1 MRIKFLSIIILLSA
15 FGSPAHAND
24 SSSELAAG
32 GINLIK
38 NDVISIQREDL
49 FLSQSVVRVRYEMR
63 NDTGEPITLR
73 VAFPLPEVPHW
84 TPAGLDSSTGGHNI
98 AISPWKGLNFIDFH
112 VSVDG
117 KEIKP
122 AVEVRALLPN
132 GTDVTEAL
140 RAIGGEELLLRPGL
154 FDKDYAPQISSDP
167 SALNAAA
174 IDHLKKIGALVEEGG
189 GEMYNLNWSTY
200 VTFHWMQ
207 TFQAGVTTVEH
218 SYRPIIGSQF
228 IWNDAS
234 NKIKGSGDSDAE
246 GNSTTESAYCIDAAT
261 RTAIIKLKKHQ
272 ALDDQLLSGHSLAY
286 IVQTARNWKGPIKNF
301 HLTIQG
307 GYGEAQDTVA
317 KNVGRTDVLQ
327 EETTG
332 GTGKRLGSSTIS
344 DREKKQSISLCTAL
358 PLKKTG
364 PLRFEAHVSDYVPTE
379 DLRILFIE

>member
-1 MRIKFLSIIILLSA
+1 MRTKFLTVIILLSV
-15 FGSPAHAND
+15 FGSPARAND

-38 NDVISIQREDL
+38 NDAISIQREDL
-49 FLSQSVVRVRYEMR
+49 FLSQSIIRVRYEMR
-63 NDTGEPITLR
+63 NDTREPITLR

-98 AISPWKGLNFIDFH
+98 LISPWKGLNFINFR

-122 AVEVRALLPN
+122 DVEVRALLPN
-132 GTDVTEAL
+132 GTDVTTAL
-140 RAIGGEELLLRPGL
+140 RDIGGEELLLRPGL
-154 FDKDYAPQISSDP
+154 FDKDYAPQSSSDP
-167 SALNAAA
+167 SALSAAA
-174 IDHLKKIGALVEEGG
+174 IDRLKKIGALVEEGG
-189 GEMYNLNWSTY
+189 GEMYNLKWNTT

-207 TFQAGVTTVEH
+207 TFQVGITKVEH
-218 SYRPIIGSQF
+218 TYRPIIGSQY

-234 NKIKGSGDSDAE
+234 NRIKGSGNSDAE
-246 GNSTTESAYCIDAAT
+246 GNSTTESVYCIDAAT
-261 RTAIIKLKKHQ
+261 RNAILKLKKHQ

-317 KNVGRTDVLQ
+317 KNVGRIEANQGDATDDAA
-327 EETTG
+327 E
-332 GTGKRLGSSTIS
+332 RLGARS
-344 DREKKQSISLCTAL
+344 DSEGTKKQIISLCTAL
-358 PLKKTG
+358 PIKKTE
-364 PLRFEAHVSDYVPTE
+364 PLRFEATVSDYVPKE